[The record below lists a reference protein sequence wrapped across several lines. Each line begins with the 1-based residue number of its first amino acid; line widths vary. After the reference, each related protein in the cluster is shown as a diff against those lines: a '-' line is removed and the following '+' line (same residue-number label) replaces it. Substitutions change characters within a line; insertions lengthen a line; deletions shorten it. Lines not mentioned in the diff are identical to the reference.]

1 MKMRLKNT
9 HQIKRKNKN
18 MYDKNI
24 VDIKL
29 LKQYNSLLEQENR
42 RFNLNCYSTFN
53 SSYLKNIDDIYLKI
67 MSNKLDELYKD
78 IEKSYDVIMKWF
90 NDYLS
95 NINSLESYLSSDT
108 GIGMI
113 NNSIVRNYVDSKI
126 PKLNSFKNE
135 VPVSFKK

>member
-1 MKMRLKNT
+1 MYYAKPIQDNLLVLLKNY
-9 HQIKRKNKN
+9 KSK
-18 MYDKNI
+18 
-24 VDIKL
+24 
-29 LKQYNSLLEQENR
+29 
-42 RFNLNCYSTFN
+42 
-53 SSYLKNIDDIYLKI
+53 
-67 MSNKLDELYKD
+67 LYKD

-135 VPVSFKK
+135 VPDSFKK